1 MKILTDIDNKYQEM
15 ELHVCNNALT
25 EEVRA
30 VVGELHEIYDK
41 NIAGTD
47 EKGNKR
53 MLRKGEILSA
63 QAEGQKV
70 IVLTNDGRFTVQR
83 KLYELETDLGDIDFV
98 RISKSEIIN
107 RRKIKYMDMSFTG
120 TIRLVLKNGYETYV
134 SRRNVSKIKE
144 KLARERMED
153 RL

>member
-107 RRKIKYMDMSFTG
+107 LRKIKYMDMSFTG